1 MNEINNFEDYVAAIT
16 ANANQYQ
23 PTLPNNLET
32 GINTYD
38 SVNELPLDNYY
49 FSDVP
54 LEEHP
59 EINKSIANSLA
70 NSVVTPTTPVQNNK
84 SKELSNNTYKIK
96 RGDSLSKIANMY
108 GTDVKTLAS
117 LNNIKDINKIYLGDK
132 LLLPSEAKLKSR
144 YQPISK
150 TSAVVPI
157 KTTTTKNTN
166 NKNVKNTNVK
176 KNTTPIAYPTI
187 YYNKKE
193 YDANTVRTQN
203 NILKKQLGKRYKD
216 VVRIN
221 VNKKKDGQQFVYTF
235 KDGSTHTLMY
245 RPTNTTVTTLPEATV
260 TAKRKNRFVNV
271 KSTNSKPTREALM
284 KKLNSG
290 NITFID
296 KNGKQVKATK
306 EQIEKMKRWVSGPM
320 TGNPPLAIRGSLLG
334 TMVSKIKSAFSTKQK
349 QLGFD
354 SFVSKLGEWVNPKG
368 TPVKALPRSPKAL
381 PRTKTPLLP
390 APKVKYINAGTKGL
404 KRLSSSSKA
413 ATRNALLNP

>member
-32 GINTYD
+32 EINTYD
-38 SVNELPLDNYY
+38 SVNEFPLDNYY

-54 LEEHP
+54 LEKHE
-59 EINKSIANSLA
+59 EINRNIANSLNNQIVA
-70 NSVVTPTTPVQNNK
+70 PTTPVQNNK

-176 KNTTPIAYPTI
+176 KNTTPITYPTI

-245 RPTNTTVTTLPEATV
+245 RPTNTTVTVKKKKFTTLPSSKSSNDRKPTNTTNNGYMPVLYAASKVSTNYPPMSLKTKVRNLKNDLASVIYENTNP
-260 TAKRKNRFVNV
+260 TAFSSTYKYDSAVRRAKAKFEKRK
-271 KSTNSKPTREALM
+271 
-284 KKLNSG
+284 KK
-290 NITFID
+290 
-296 KNGKQVKATK
+296 
-306 EQIEKMKRWVSGPM
+306 
-320 TGNPPLAIRGSLLG
+320 
-334 TMVSKIKSAFSTKQK
+334 
-349 QLGFD
+349 
-354 SFVSKLGEWVNPKG
+354 
-368 TPVKALPRSPKAL
+368 
-381 PRTKTPLLP
+381 
-390 APKVKYINAGTKGL
+390 
-404 KRLSSSSKA
+404 
-413 ATRNALLNP
+413 

>member
-23 PTLPNNLET
+23 PTLPNNLQT

-54 LEEHP
+54 LEQHP

-70 NSVVTPTTPVQNNK
+70 NSVVTPTTPVQNNS
-84 SKELSNNTYKIK
+84 SKQLSNNTYKIK

-176 KNTTPIAYPTI
+176 KNTTPITYPTI

-203 NILKKQLGKRYKD
+203 NILKKELGKRYKD

-245 RPTNTTVTTLPEATV
+245 RPTNTTVTT
-260 TAKRKNRFVNV
+260 KNRFVNV

-320 TGNPPLAIRGSLLG
+320 TGNPPLAIRGSLLE
-334 TMVSKIKSAFSTKQK
+334 TIVSKIKSAFGTKQK

-354 SFVSKLGEWVNPKG
+354 SFVRELGEWVNPKR
-368 TPVKALPRSPKAL
+368 TPVKAL

-390 APKVKYINAGTKGL
+390 APKNKIKYVNAGTKGL

>member
-16 ANANQYQ
+16 ANANQYYS
-23 PTLPNNLET
+23 TLPSNLQT

-54 LEEHP
+54 LEKHE
-59 EINKSIANSLA
+59 EINRNIANSLTNEIVA
-70 NSVVTPTTPVQNNK
+70 PTTPVQNNK

-176 KNTTPIAYPTI
+176 KNTTPITYPTI
-187 YYNKKE
+187 YYTKE

-221 VNKKKDGQQFVYTF
+221 VNKKKDGEQYVYTF

-245 RPTNTTVTTLPEATV
+245 RPTNTTVT
-260 TAKRKNRFVNV
+260 AKKKNRFVNV

-306 EQIEKMKRWVSGPM
+306 EQIEKMKRYVSGPM

-354 SFVSKLGEWVNPKG
+354 FFVSKLGEWVNPS
-368 TPVKALPRSPKAL
+368 VKAL

-390 APKVKYINAGTKGL
+390 APKVKLINAGTKGL

>member
-23 PTLPNNLET
+23 PTLPNNLQT

-49 FSDVP
+49 FLDVP
-54 LEEHP
+54 LEQYP

-70 NSVVTPTTPVQNNK
+70 NSVVTPTTPVQNNS
-84 SKELSNNTYKIK
+84 SKQLSNNTYKIK

-176 KNTTPIAYPTI
+176 KNTTPITYPTI

-203 NILKKQLGKRYKD
+203 NILKKELGKRYKD

-245 RPTNTTVTTLPEATV
+245 RPTNTTVTT
-260 TAKRKNRFVNV
+260 KNRFVNV

-320 TGNPPLAIRGSLLG
+320 TGNPPLAIRGSLLE
-334 TMVSKIKSAFSTKQK
+334 TIVSKIKSAFGTKQK

-354 SFVSKLGEWVNPKG
+354 SFVTKLGEWVNPKG
-368 TPVKALPRSPKAL
+368 TPVKALPR
-381 PRTKTPLLP
+381 TKTPLLP
-390 APKVKYINAGTKGL
+390 APKNKIKYVNAGTKGL

>member
-54 LEEHP
+54 LEKHE
-59 EINKSIANSLA
+59 EINRNIANSL
-70 NSVVTPTTPVQNNK
+70 NNQIVTPTTPVQNNK

-176 KNTTPIAYPTI
+176 KNTTPITYPTI

-260 TAKRKNRFVNV
+260 TAKKK
-271 KSTNSKPTREALM
+271 KSSSNSS
-284 KKLNSG
+284 N
-290 NITFID
+290 N
-296 KNGKQVKATK
+296 
-306 EQIEKMKRWVSGPM
+306 
-320 TGNPPLAIRGSLLG
+320 
-334 TMVSKIKSAFSTKQK
+334 KQK
-349 QLGFD
+349 NNTNRYEKIDFSSLRHTAQMNQFNKNARAYAEAKRKGYKSRWGSDWGLPENRKKREEAERERIRKAH
-354 SFVSKLGEWVNPKG
+354 STPQSSVHSLVSVRGIG
-368 TPVKALPRSPKAL
+368 R
-381 PRTKTPLLP
+381 
-390 APKVKYINAGTKGL
+390 
-404 KRLSSSSKA
+404 
-413 ATRNALLNP
+413 

>member
-1 MNEINNFEDYVAAIT
+1 
-16 ANANQYQ
+16 
-23 PTLPNNLET
+23 
-32 GINTYD
+32 
-38 SVNELPLDNYY
+38 
-49 FSDVP
+49 
-54 LEEHP
+54 
-59 EINKSIANSLA
+59 
-70 NSVVTPTTPVQNNK
+70 
-84 SKELSNNTYKIK
+84 
-96 RGDSLSKIANMY
+96 MY

-176 KNTTPIAYPTI
+176 KNTTPITYPTI

-193 YDANTVRTQN
+193 YDADTVRTQN

-245 RPTNTTVTTLPEATV
+245 RPTNTTVTT
-260 TAKRKNRFVNV
+260 KNRFVNV

-334 TMVSKIKSAFSTKQK
+334 TIVSKIKSAFGTKQK

-354 SFVSKLGEWVNPKG
+354 SFVSKL
-368 TPVKALPRSPKAL
+368 
-381 PRTKTPLLP
+381 
-390 APKVKYINAGTKGL
+390 
-404 KRLSSSSKA
+404 
-413 ATRNALLNP
+413 

>member
-1 MNEINNFEDYVAAIT
+1 
-16 ANANQYQ
+16 
-23 PTLPNNLET
+23 
-32 GINTYD
+32 
-38 SVNELPLDNYY
+38 
-49 FSDVP
+49 
-54 LEEHP
+54 
-59 EINKSIANSLA
+59 
-70 NSVVTPTTPVQNNK
+70 
-84 SKELSNNTYKIK
+84 
-96 RGDSLSKIANMY
+96 
-108 GTDVKTLAS
+108 
-117 LNNIKDINKIYLGDK
+117 
-132 LLLPSEAKLKSR
+132 
-144 YQPISK
+144 
-150 TSAVVPI
+150 
-157 KTTTTKNTN
+157 
-166 NKNVKNTNVK
+166 
-176 KNTTPIAYPTI
+176 
-187 YYNKKE
+187 
-193 YDANTVRTQN
+193 
-203 NILKKQLGKRYKD
+203 
-216 VVRIN
+216 
-221 VNKKKDGQQFVYTF
+221 
-235 KDGSTHTLMY
+235 
-245 RPTNTTVTTLPEATV
+245 
-260 TAKRKNRFVNV
+260 
-271 KSTNSKPTREALM
+271 M

>member
-23 PTLPNNLET
+23 PTLPNNLQT

-54 LEEHP
+54 LEQHP

-70 NSVVTPTTPVQNNK
+70 NSVVTPTTPVQNNS

-166 NKNVKNTNVK
+166 NKNVK
-176 KNTTPIAYPTI
+176 KNTTPITYPTI

-193 YDANTVRTQN
+193 YDADTVRTQN

-245 RPTNTTVTTLPEATV
+245 RPTNTTVTT
-260 TAKRKNRFVNV
+260 KNRFVNV

-334 TMVSKIKSAFSTKQK
+334 TIASKIKSAFGTKQK
-349 QLGFD
+349 AFGFD
-354 SFVSKLGEWVNPKG
+354 SFVSKLGEFVNPKG

-390 APKVKYINAGTKGL
+390 APKIKYINAGTKGL

>member
-23 PTLPNNLET
+23 PTLPNNFQA

-54 LEEHP
+54 LEKHE
-59 EINKSIANSLA
+59 EINRNIANSLA
-70 NSVVTPTTPVQNNK
+70 NSVVTPTAPVQNNK

-117 LNNIKDINKIYLGDK
+117 LNNIKDINKIYIGDK

-157 KTTTTKNTN
+157 KVTTTKNTN
-166 NKNVKNTNVK
+166 NKNVKNI
-176 KNTTPIAYPTI
+176 TPIKSPTI

-245 RPTNTTVTTLPEATV
+245 RPTNTTVTILPGTTV
-260 TAKRKNRFVNV
+260 TAKKK
-271 KSTNSKPTREALM
+271 KS
-284 KKLNSG
+284 
-290 NITFID
+290 
-296 KNGKQVKATK
+296 
-306 EQIEKMKRWVSGPM
+306 
-320 TGNPPLAIRGSLLG
+320 
-334 TMVSKIKSAFSTKQK
+334 ST
-349 QLGFD
+349 
-354 SFVSKLGEWVNPKG
+354 
-368 TPVKALPRSPKAL
+368 
-381 PRTKTPLLP
+381 
-390 APKVKYINAGTKGL
+390 Y
-404 KRLSSSSKA
+404 SSSSSNSSNNKNKNNTNRYEKIDFSSFRHTAQMNQFNKNARAYAEAKRKGYKSRWGSDWALPENRKKREEAERERIRKA
-413 ATRNALLNP
+413 HSTPQSSVHSLVSVRGIGR

>member
-23 PTLPNNLET
+23 PTLPNNLQTE
-32 GINTYD
+32 INTYD
-38 SVNELPLDNYY
+38 FVNELPLDNYY

-54 LEEHP
+54 LEQHP

-70 NSVVTPTTPVQNNK
+70 NSVVTPTTPVQNNS

-176 KNTTPIAYPTI
+176 KNTTPITYPTI

-203 NILKKQLGKRYKD
+203 NILKKELGKRYKD

-245 RPTNTTVTTLPEATV
+245 RPTNTTVTT
-260 TAKRKNRFVNV
+260 KNRFVNV

-334 TMVSKIKSAFSTKQK
+334 TIVSKIKSAFGTKQK

-354 SFVSKLGEWVNPKG
+354 SFVTKLGEWVNPKG
-368 TPVKALPRSPKAL
+368 TPVKALPR
-381 PRTKTPLLP
+381 TKTPLLP
-390 APKVKYINAGTKGL
+390 APKNKIKHVNAGTKGL